1 MNCTHYDKLIRIHS
15 MLASLAVDTNKQR
28 EYALDAHY
36 FIMKMWE
43 QSFLTLNAILFFEGH
58 Y

>member
-1 MNCTHYDKLIRIHS
+1 